1 MTANR
6 TPFRPLS
13 WAKKSLVRPGRR
25 PKKLFVGLFQGLRL
39 NLDMAHDT
47 QIYLGLWE
55 AETHSYIR
63 TASRRCSWLVDVGA
77 GKGELCTYFAVQPN
91 ISRVIAC
98 EPDAAEIDVMKS
110 NIRLNEERFFGSWE
124 VFEKFVGTAGTA
136 NNVRLDELDIDR
148 ESPGFIKI
156 DVDGFELDVLDS
168 GAELLSACEIDL
180 LVETHS
186 KQLENDCIRFLRDKG
201 YHCRIIANAWW
212 RWVIPEQRPSE
223 HNRWLW
229 ATKRV

>member
-1 MTANR
+1 MTANQ
-6 TPFRPLS
+6 TQFRPLS
-13 WAKKSLVRPGRR
+13 WAKMLLVKPGRQPR
-25 PKKLFVGLFQGLRL
+25 RLFAGLFHGLRL
-39 NLDMAHDT
+39 NLDLTYET

-55 AETHSYIR
+55 AETHSHIR
-63 TASRRCSWLVDVGA
+63 KASRRCSWLVDVGA
-77 GKGELCTYFAVQPN
+77 GKGELCVYFAVQPN
-91 ISRVIAC
+91 ISKVIAC
-98 EPDAAEIDVMKS
+98 DPNAADIDVLKS
-110 NIRLNEERFFGSWE
+110 NIRANEGRIFGSFE
-124 VFEKFVGTAGTA
+124 ILEKFVGTAGKA

-180 LVETHS
+180 LIETHS
-186 KQLENDCIRFLRDKG
+186 KRLENDCIRFLRDKG

-212 RWVIPEQRPSE
+212 RWVIPEQRQRV